1 MVQKPSAERDTA
13 VGRVLRT
20 VLSKQAHMLLEERR
34 TLLINAAEK
43 VFVEKGYHAAR
54 MDDVARAAGMSK
66 KTIYQVFS
74 SKEELFEALVVQR
87 LAPLHCWVQPDD
99 RPVADV
105 LCDILL
111 RCAEFLLSPPQ
122 IAILRL
128 IMAEYSRSPELGQIF
143 QREGAARATSALQH
157 YLSSLQHDGRRLIRD
172 PLESARM
179 LLGMSLCTVHWEMM
193 LGIRQTI
200 SRVALE
206 RRVRWSVEIFLNGI
220 GSAETVLPHGEDVT
234 LLDTLFLGGEP

>member
-1 MVQKPSAERDTA
+1 M
-13 VGRVLRT
+13 
-20 VLSKQAHMLLEERR
+20 
-34 TLLINAAEK
+34 INAAEK
-43 VFVEKGYHAAR
+43 AFLEKGYHAAR
-54 MDDVARAAGMSK
+54 MDDVARSAGMSK

-99 RPVADV
+99 RPVVDV
-105 LCDILL
+105 LCEILL

-143 QREGAARATSALQH
+143 QREGAGRATSALEH
-157 YLSSLQHDGRRLIRD
+157 YLSSLEGDGHRLIRD
-172 PLESARM
+172 PHEAAKM

-220 GSAETVLPHGEDVT
+220 RSAETVLYSVEDKNSF
-234 LLDTLFLGGEP
+234 DSLFMGGEP